1 VTSSSS
7 AGGPLWP
14 LVKALQRLPCL
25 TAQQDRNFVV
35 RLLIDR
41 LGPLQIDESPRIGPH
56 VLSIVEVCARRAD
69 GLVALLDILSELDE
83 GTIHM
88 REVARIIAE
97 RDASELWPKEER
109 ERLFA
114 LLSGMIFK
122 DLVDLYGQVAG
133 LGAPELP
140 AETTYR
146 DVFAT
151 LENLNADPD
160 GLPKPI
166 VFVEHLAKGRRPEL
180 ANELRR
186 WADRQANRLGV
197 VTPLQAM
204 RRMFAAPSPGPPPGA
219 PAYLVLLLRRTGL
232 TGENYQLCHW
242 SQLDLSDGWH
252 PERGEDVTGT
262 LAEIKR
268 HVASLI
274 ETVETKWARYQ
285 PAIHI
290 EAVLSDELLN
300 LDIEQWSWEVDSAL
314 PELPIGCRYVFVI
327 RSLARMQKGQ
337 WHRPWHARWSVL
349 GGQLGEAGAVERE
362 SVRWVGE
369 GDVLRKLIVDFENN
383 QNVVALV
390 LREPPMGDDE
400 IAVGLRAGVPV
411 VVWNREEG
419 NSEEFLATVRHL
431 LHNDETGSL
440 LRRIKHLRTTAYE
453 SHPGHIGHHL
463 AVMWDDPERLVV
475 PPGEV
480 SVA

>member
-1 VTSSSS
+1 MQS
-7 AGGPLWP
+7 
-14 LVKALQRLPCL
+14 LPCL
-25 TAQQDRNFVV
+25 TSQQDRNFVV

-56 VLSIVEVCARRAD
+56 VLSIVEVCARRSD
-69 GLVALLDILSELDE
+69 GLAALLDILGELDE

-97 RDASELWPKEER
+97 RDASELWPEEER

-151 LENLNADPD
+151 LESLNAEPD
-160 GLPKPI
+160 GLPKPV

-197 VTPLQAM
+197 VTQLQAL
-204 RRMFAAPSPGPPPGA
+204 RRAFAAPSPGPPPGA
-219 PAYLVLLLRRTGL
+219 PAYVVLLLRRTGL
-232 TGENYQLCHW
+232 AHDTYQLSHW

-262 LAEIKR
+262 LDEIKR
-268 HVASLI
+268 RVAELI
-274 ETVETKWARYQ
+274 EDVETKWARFQ

-300 LDIEQWSWEVDSAL
+300 LDIEQWSWEVESAL
-314 PELPIGCRYVFVI
+314 PELPIGCRYVFAI
-327 RSLARMQKGQ
+327 RSLERMQKGQ
-337 WHRPWHARWSVL
+337 WHRPWHVRWSVL
-349 GGQLGEAGAVERE
+349 TGQIADSGAVERE
-362 SVRWVGE
+362 SVRWVAE
-369 GDVLRKLIVDFENN
+369 GDAIRKLIVDFENN
-383 QNVVALV
+383 PNLVALV
-390 LREPPMGDDE
+390 LREPPMGSAE
-400 IAVGLRAGVPV
+400 ISVGLRAGVPV
-411 VVWNREEG
+411 VMWDREDG
-419 NSEEFLATVRHL
+419 VSEEFLATVRHL
-431 LHNDETGSL
+431 LHNDESASVL
-440 LRRIKHLRTTAYE
+440 QRIKHLRTTAYE